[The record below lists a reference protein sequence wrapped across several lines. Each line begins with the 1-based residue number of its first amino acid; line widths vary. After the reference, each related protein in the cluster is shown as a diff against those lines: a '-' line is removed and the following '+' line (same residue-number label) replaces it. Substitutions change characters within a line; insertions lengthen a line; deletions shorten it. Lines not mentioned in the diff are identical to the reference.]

1 VLLHLQDAVAVF
13 KMPKELIL
21 CVLVKDGLELQ
32 EAKLFKKQVMF
43 CILNQH
49 LDCELPKI
57 ILLELL
63 EAFLLVPLS
72 LLH

>member
-1 VLLHLQDAVAVF
+1 
-13 KMPKELIL
+13 
-21 CVLVKDGLELQ
+21 VLVKDGLELQ
-32 EAKLFKKQVMF
+32 EAKLLKKQVMF

-49 LDCELPKI
+49 FDCELPKI

-72 LLH
+72 LLHCQKISW

>member
-1 VLLHLQDAVAVF
+1 VLLHPQDAVAVF

-32 EAKLFKKQVMF
+32 EATLLKKQVMF
-43 CILNQH
+43 CILNQN